1 MPPII
6 DEGRSKIQAIVNNG
20 AILPCDSQG
29 LPEPET
35 SWEKDGEVFPTT
47 GLRHQMQRFGSLE
60 FISVRLEDA
69 GMYRCTASNA
79 AGNVSREIQLDVQ
92 GGQSSFISVWHIS
105 IKYVLMMTCQNFV
118 SLKHTTELIFLQ
130 IQ

>member
-6 DEGRSKIQAIVNNG
+6 DEGRSKIQATVNNG
-20 AILPCDSQG
+20 AVLPCDSQG

-35 SWEKDGEVFPTT
+35 SWEKAGEIFPTT

-92 GGQSSFISVWHIS
+92 GVQTFMSYFALSYFGQSHGNGHRYRTIL
-105 IKYVLMMTCQNFV
+105 YNQT
-118 SLKHTTELIFLQ
+118 
-130 IQ
+130 

>member
-6 DEGRSKIQAIVNNG
+6 DEGRSKVQAIVNNG
-20 AILPCDSQG
+20 AVLPCDSQG

-35 SWEKDGEVFPTT
+35 SWEKDGEIFPTT

-92 GGQSSFISVWHIS
+92 GLFRI
-105 IKYVLMMTCQNFV
+105 
-118 SLKHTTELIFLQ
+118 
-130 IQ
+130 